1 MLLETWHLISH
12 GCFVDIGRVV
22 LGRAVLQ
29 KILLTQAKAS
39 DYLIIPVGFFLS
51 RAATHRTATMK
62 LQTALLILFTPQIHS
77 FQPSIPPRRNT
88 SLSYYK
94 PNLPLSS
101 RLSEI
106 KSELANIQK
115 NGLDKFLL
123 DEIST
128 AQKRLTND
136 VGNAEKVA
144 DAIVKKG
151 RGEEGKLI
159 RDTLRSD
166 DEMAAVLNGLKGVRQ
181 ELDEVRGVKELGGV
195 VEETIKND
203 LLLESGELLSVQVLV
218 HWIVSR
224 AKRFS

>member
-1 MLLETWHLISH
+1 M
-12 GCFVDIGRVV
+12 
-22 LGRAVLQ
+22 
-29 KILLTQAKAS
+29 
-39 DYLIIPVGFFLS
+39 
-51 RAATHRTATMK
+51 
-62 LQTALLILFTPQIHS
+62 
-77 FQPSIPPRRNT
+77 
-88 SLSYYK
+88 
-94 PNLPLSS
+94 
-101 RLSEI
+101 
-106 KSELANIQK
+106 
-115 NGLDKFLL
+115 
-123 DEIST
+123 
-128 AQKRLTND
+128 
-136 VGNAEKVA
+136 GNAEKVA

-218 HWIVSR
+218 HIGLLSR